1 MKAFMWLPVVILGA
15 LLLFGQDISDWVQ
28 LKRLQYESYEKAASF
43 NPDNFVVIDG
53 VVYDKKGRK
62 Q

>member
-15 LLLFGQDISDWVQ
+15 LLLFGSDIGDFVK
-28 LKRLQYESYEKAASF
+28 LKRVQYASYQKATSAS
-43 NPDNFVVIDG
+43 PDNFVVIDG
-53 VVYDKKGRK
+53 MVYDKKGRK